1 MQRTAPAGY
10 EGDFALWAEAQ
21 TAALREGRWAD
32 LDVENLTEE
41 IDGLTRRDRREIR
54 SRLTV
59 LMMHLLKLRYQPDRA
74 SGSWRV
80 TIKEQ
85 AREIELILEDSPSLR
100 RELPGFIA
108 KEYAA
113 AREKATDETGLP
125 IATFPQTPLPEFE
138 RALAAALAGDDFV
151 F

>member
-1 MQRTAPAGY
+1 MQQTAAAGY
-10 EGDFALWAEAQ
+10 DTDFALWAEGQ
-21 TAALREGRWAD
+21 VAALREGRWAN

-59 LMMHLLKLRYQPDRA
+59 LMMHLLKLRYQPERA
-74 SGSWRV
+74 SGSWRG

-85 AREIELILEDSPSLR
+85 AREIGLVLKDSPSLR
-100 RELPGFIA
+100 RELPGFTVEVYSDA
-108 KEYAA
+108 RSQAA
-113 AREKATDETGLP
+113 AETEIP
-125 IATFPQTPLPEFE
+125 IANFPEAPTPEFE
-138 RALAAALAGDDFV
+138 RALQAALAAEDFE